1 MAHRGVEHSVPPI
14 SRDHASALVALRR
27 RVAAQS
33 GVDAGEGVSARR
45 VLFLVGRPAGD
56 LNAALDA
63 LEAFERAIV
72 EDDNRLVVEARRLKC
87 LAILDRI
94 IEQSQEK
101 RETVFRPQ
109 LRLMVR

>member
-1 MAHRGVEHSVPPI
+1 MPSI
-14 SRDHASALVALRR
+14 SRDQTSALLGLRR
-27 RVAAQS
+27 RVATQS

-45 VLFLVGRPAGD
+45 VLFLAIRPVGD
-56 LNAALDA
+56 LNTALDA
-63 LEAFERAIV
+63 LDAFERAIV

-109 LRLMVR
+109 LRLMGR